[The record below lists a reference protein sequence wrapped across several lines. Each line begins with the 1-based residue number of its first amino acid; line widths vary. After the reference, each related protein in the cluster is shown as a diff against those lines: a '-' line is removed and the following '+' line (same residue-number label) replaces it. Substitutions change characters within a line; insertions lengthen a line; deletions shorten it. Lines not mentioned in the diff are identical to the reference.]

1 MGIVTAA
8 IIGAGASLIGG
19 AVASNQQSKAR
30 SAAERRQQ
38 AAKREIEALK
48 KSRQTIINPFIN
60 TKDLS
65 GLAEDLSGQ
74 MSNAFN
80 NLGVATEAAEI
91 QMEQADLALANT
103 LDTLRATGASA
114 GGATALARAA
124 LQSKK
129 GVSAS
134 IEQQEAQNEKLR
146 AQGEQQLN
154 QQKMAELQRQQGI
167 ALSEGQRMQQNDAA
181 GQQFMFQANE
191 QRINMDLNRAAGQET
206 QASQN
211 LIDANTATAAGWG
224 SVLSAVGNIAVAK
237 IGTTGKFNTVGG
249 VKKTYKDRA
258 GSQNLLSGADIS
270 REAYRAY
277 KKN

>member
-1 MGIVTAA
+1 MAWVAVG
-8 IIGAGASLIGG
+8 GALVSVVGG
-19 AVASNQQSKAR
+19 AVSANQGRKAAARARDAQRAARLKMEAILRRRTPVTNPYANSK
-30 SAAERRQQ
+30 
-38 AAKREIEALK
+38 
-48 KSRQTIINPFIN
+48 N
-60 TKDLS
+60 LS
-65 GLAEDLSGQ
+65 SLAEDLTSQ
-74 MSNAFN
+74 LSNPFN
-80 NLGVATEAAEI
+80 SLGVATQAAEI

-103 LDTLRATGASA
+103 LDTLRATGSSA
-114 GGATALARAA
+114 GGATALAQAA

-249 VKKTYKDRA
+249 VKKTYKDWA

>member
-1 MGIVTAA
+1 MAWVAVG
-8 IIGAGASLIGG
+8 GALVSVVGG
-19 AVASNQQSKAR
+19 AVSANQGRKAAARARDAQRAARLKMEAILRRRTPVTNPYANSK
-30 SAAERRQQ
+30 
-38 AAKREIEALK
+38 
-48 KSRQTIINPFIN
+48 N
-60 TKDLS
+60 LS
-65 GLAEDLSGQ
+65 SLAEDLTSQ
-74 MSNAFN
+74 LSNPFN
-80 NLGVATEAAEI
+80 SLGVATQAAEI
-91 QMEQADLALANT
+91 QMEQSDLALANT
-103 LDTLRATGASA
+103 LDTLRATGSSA
-114 GGATALARAA
+114 GGATALAQAA

-129 GVSAS
+129 GVSAN

-181 GQQFMFQANE
+181 GEQFMFQANE

-249 VKKTYKDRA
+249 VKKTYKDWA
-258 GSQNLLSGADIS
+258 GSQNLLSGTDIS

>member
-1 MGIVTAA
+1 MSIVTAA

-134 IEQQEAQNEKLR
+134 IEQQEAANMKMR
-146 AQGEQQLN
+146 AQGEQKRLQLT
-154 QQKMAELQRQQGI
+154 
-167 ALSEGQRMQQNDAA
+167 ALSEGQRVQAADAA
-181 GQQFMFQANE
+181 GKQFTFAQQEN
-191 QRINMDLNRAAGQET
+191 RTNMDLNRAAGLEGRAAQS
-206 QASQN
+206 AA
-211 LIDANTATAAGWG
+211 DA
-224 SVLSAVGNIAVAK
+224 
-237 IGTTGKFNTVGG
+237 
-249 VKKTYKDRA
+249 RA
-258 GSQNLLSGADIS
+258 GEAAAYGSAFAGVSGIAA
-270 REAYRAY
+270 AYAG
-277 KKN
+277 N

>member
-1 MGIVTAA
+1 MSIVTAA

-91 QMEQADLALANT
+91 QMEQADIALANT
-103 LDTLRATGASA
+103 LDNLRATGASA

-134 IEQQEAQNEKLR
+134 IEQQEAANMKMR
-146 AQGEQQLN
+146 AQGEQNLQQNKLNEQKRLQLT
-154 QQKMAELQRQQGI
+154 
-167 ALSEGQRMQQNDAA
+167 ALSEGQRVQAADAA
-181 GQQFMFQANE
+181 GKQFTFAQQEN
-191 QRINMDLNRAAGQET
+191 RTNMDLNRAAGLEGRAAQS
-206 QASQN
+206 AA
-211 LIDANTATAAGWG
+211 DA
-224 SVLSAVGNIAVAK
+224 
-237 IGTTGKFNTVGG
+237 
-249 VKKTYKDRA
+249 RA
-258 GSQNLLSGADIS
+258 GEAAAYGSAFAGVSGIAA
-270 REAYRAY
+270 AYAG
-277 KKN
+277 NSTTDV

>member
-1 MGIVTAA
+1 MAWVAVG
-8 IIGAGASLIGG
+8 GALVSVVGG
-19 AVASNQQSKAR
+19 AVSANQGRKAAARARDAQRAARLKMEAILRRRTPVTNPYANSK
-30 SAAERRQQ
+30 
-38 AAKREIEALK
+38 
-48 KSRQTIINPFIN
+48 N
-60 TKDLS
+60 LS
-65 GLAEDLSGQ
+65 SLAEDLTSQ
-74 MSNAFN
+74 LSNPFN
-80 NLGVATEAAEI
+80 NLGVATQAAEI

-103 LDTLRATGASA
+103 LDTLRATGSSA
-114 GGATALARAA
+114 GGATALAQAA

-154 QQKMAELQRQQGI
+154 QQKMAEQQRQQGI

-249 VKKTYKDRA
+249 VKKTYKDWA